1 MLTNKFKINYS
12 IGAVANGI
20 KTDTFT
26 FFLLFF
32 YSNIIGL
39 NPGLAGLAIFIALCV
54 DAVTDPLM
62 GTISDRTNSKYG
74 RRHPFM
80 MISFIPMSIGYIL
93 LFAPRQ
99 DWDMTQNDLFLWMT
113 LFTIITRIGMT
124 LFDIPHRAFGGEIT
138 KNYEERT
145 LLMSWREM
153 MGWVAGLSNAFLG
166 YGIFFAST
174 PEYPRGQLNPDAW
187 FPFALTGAVIMIV
200 SVLYSSL
207 STKDEIKGLSK
218 WHGAITLKEILKE
231 LKIAITNKAFL
242 IFFFGNLFLSL
253 AWGLA
258 NTLTLFVNTY
268 FWDFEAT
275 QIKYFLPIY
284 LIATLLAFFI
294 TPRIVRVLEKRTVVL
309 IAIAGV
315 GLLSPAAFIMYN
327 LGLTPD
333 PESYLEL
340 KFHWIGFKE
349 YIPYFYPTVIE
360 ISYLVLF
367 ISSFLVF
374 LITFNV
380 VGIMVRD
387 SMVGDIADEVELQSG
402 KRQEGILY
410 ATVGFMQKLNAGLG
424 SFFAGLVLTFI
435 NFDRANPTAEQGYTL
450 AFIQGPGTTLL
461 MIVPFLIFLG
471 YSLSS
476 SRHKE
481 IMSSLK

>member
-1 MLTNKFKINYS
+1 
-12 IGAVANGI
+12 
-20 KTDTFT
+20 
-26 FFLLFF
+26 
-32 YSNIIGL
+32 
-39 NPGLAGLAIFIALCV
+39 
-54 DAVTDPLM
+54 
-62 GTISDRTNSKYG
+62 
-74 RRHPFM
+74 
-80 MISFIPMSIGYIL
+80 
-93 LFAPRQ
+93 
-99 DWDMTQNDLFLWMT
+99 
-113 LFTIITRIGMT
+113 
-124 LFDIPHRAFGGEIT
+124 
-138 KNYEERT
+138 
-145 LLMSWREM
+145 
-153 MGWVAGLSNAFLG
+153 
-166 YGIFFAST
+166 
-174 PEYPRGQLNPDAW
+174 
-187 FPFALTGAVIMIV
+187 MIV
-200 SVLYSSL
+200 SVLYSSF

-218 WHGAITLKEILKE
+218 WQGTIALKEILNE

-327 LGLTPD
+327 LGLTP
-333 PESYLEL
+333 EKGSMQ
-340 KFHWIGFKE
+340 
-349 YIPYFYPTVIE
+349 
-360 ISYLVLF
+360 LVFF
-367 ISSFLVF
+367 ISFFLVF
-374 LITFNV
+374 LITLNV
-380 VGIMVRD
+380 MGIMVRD

-461 MIVPFLIFLG
+461 MVVPFLIFLG